1 MEAKPS
7 EEITE
12 RSKVRLI
19 HCHVGNT
26 AEEAQ
31 SLSFL
36 RKIVAP
42 IYVLFRRVNID
53 IALPLGKLCSY
64 ENFWWK
70 FFTIV
75 SGAFGKRLKSPFF
88 GHGLTSKKLDNLIST
103 AGCFPTFRQLSF
115 T

>member
-53 IALPLGKLCSY
+53 IALPLGKLCS
-64 ENFWWK
+64 
-70 FFTIV
+70 
-75 SGAFGKRLKSPFF
+75 
-88 GHGLTSKKLDNLIST
+88 
-103 AGCFPTFRQLSF
+103 
-115 T
+115 